1 MNAVT
6 IIFIVALG
14 LFEINLVIDVFCI
27 AGGEMLMRNYP
38 DLAWGLQRFFNSH
51 YRVTILFDIIWITTI
66 IVISLT
72 GNWPALF
79 ME

>member
-27 AGGEMLMRNYP
+27 VGGEMLMRNYP

-66 IVISLT
+66 IVIGLT

-79 ME
+79 MD